1 MVSDVGS
8 TKSASSHGMHRG
20 QTQVETMSATD
31 RNENLRRAQSLL
43 LDQLRLQSPQ
53 PSQQLIRHVVASGV
67 DEYFVRAIVLHL
79 LDAGRIEFTNGRNLR
94 VTYR

>member
-1 MVSDVGS
+1 
-8 TKSASSHGMHRG
+8 MHRG